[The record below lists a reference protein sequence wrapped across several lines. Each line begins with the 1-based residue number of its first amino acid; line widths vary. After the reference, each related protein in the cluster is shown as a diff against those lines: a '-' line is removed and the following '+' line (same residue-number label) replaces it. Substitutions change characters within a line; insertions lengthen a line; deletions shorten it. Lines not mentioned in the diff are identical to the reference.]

1 MNQNHWQIYLK
12 SPFFDSFVW
21 VVYFNSIRNSLLRNM
36 TAGEK
41 MNEATTQRFLRIAN
55 IAQKPLEFLASIAGY
70 DLSKLLIVV
79 AGTEPVRAFYCD

>member
-1 MNQNHWQIYLK
+1 
-12 SPFFDSFVW
+12 
-21 VVYFNSIRNSLLRNM
+21 M